1 MYVFNRSVRA
11 TGANQRE
18 ALSWAITIGEKV
30 AQITG
35 LQVSLYTQ
43 VFSADVGTL
52 VWSTVVPDLATLEA
66 AFDKIL
72 PDHGYHEM
80 TQAGLQHLDP
90 GSLHDRLEQVVHPA
104 ELDTTGQRE
113 YVSLVRSTING
124 GQLARGMAAGVE
136 IAQRVE
142 QVTGIQAVFMAQV
155 TGNYGE
161 VSWAVT
167 FADIAELERA
177 NEAINTDPSFVGLI
191 DSLGGVYTD
200 TPGATTQV
208 IMRRLA

>member
-1 MYVFNRSVRA
+1 MYVFNRSGRLS
-11 TGANQRE
+11 GANERE
-18 ALSWAITIGEKV
+18 ALPWAIAIGEKV
-30 AQITG
+30 SQVTG

-43 VFSADVGTL
+43 VFSPEVGTL
-52 VWSTVVPDLATLEA
+52 IWATVVPDLVTLEA
-66 AFDKIL
+66 AFDKL
-72 PDHGYHEM
+72 MPDDGYHEM
-80 TQAGLQHLDP
+80 AQAGLKHLDP
-90 GSLHDRLEQVVHPA
+90 SSLHDRLEQVVHPGD
-104 ELDTTGQRE
+104 LDTNRQHE
-113 YVSLVRSTING
+113 YATLVRSTLNG

-142 QVTGIQAVFMAQV
+142 QITGIQTVFMAQS

-167 FADIAELERA
+167 YADIAELERA
-177 NEAINTDPSFVGLI
+177 GDALNTDPGFVELL
-191 DSLGGVYTD
+191 DSLAGVYTD

>member
-1 MYVFNRSVRA
+1 MYVFNRSGRII
-11 TGANQRE
+11 ANERE
-18 ALSWAITIGEKV
+18 ALPWAIGIGEKV
-30 AQITG
+30 GQITG
-35 LQVSLYTQ
+35 LQVSLYSQ
-43 VFSADVGTL
+43 VFSAEVGTL
-52 VWSTVVPDLATLEA
+52 VWATVVPDLSTLEA

-72 PDHGYHEM
+72 PDDGYHEM
-80 TQAGLQHLDP
+80 AQAGLKYLEP

-104 ELDTTGQRE
+104 ELDTNRQHE

-124 GQLARGMAAGVE
+124 GQMARGMGAGIE

-142 QVTGIQAVFMAQV
+142 QITGVQAVFMAQA

-177 NEAINTDPSFVGLI
+177 FEAINTDQSFVGLI

-208 IMRRLA
+208 IMRRLV